1 MHRRVALPL
10 RGHDCARFLRRREPN
25 TQHTARLFSDKN
37 RLSPGWHA
45 KPVKSIAPKSTS
57 KVSALLR
64 TLVWVY
70 NPPGKFAMARSQV
83 EKTRRRLWIAVAV
96 LPVLLI
102 FGLWSTRGEALIP
115 R

>member
-1 MHRRVALPL
+1 MTR
-10 RGHDCARFLRRREPN
+10 ARNLSLE
-25 TQHTARLFSDKN
+25 TRLETT
-37 RLSPGWHA
+37 SP
-45 KPVKSIAPKSTS
+45 
-57 KVSALLR
+57 VSALLR

-83 EKTRRRLWIAVAV
+83 EKARRRLWVALAV

-115 R
+115 RLVGAGVNIFFTSWFIFLLRKTKRHDSTG